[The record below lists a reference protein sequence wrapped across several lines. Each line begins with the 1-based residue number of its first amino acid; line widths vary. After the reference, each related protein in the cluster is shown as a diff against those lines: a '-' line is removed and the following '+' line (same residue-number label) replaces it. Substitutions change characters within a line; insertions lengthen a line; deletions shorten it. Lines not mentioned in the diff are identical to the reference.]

1 MRQLKKNKNRQ
12 KSMKDKKNFL
22 FLENSTGEYIYDQQ
36 SHKLSRK
43 STNQKGN
50 ERLGGIHLN

>member
-1 MRQLKKNKNRQ
+1 
-12 KSMKDKKNFL
+12 MKDKKNFL